1 VGSTSRG
8 EICVTEVIDDA
19 STFWDLLARRAERSP
34 DRPMLID
41 EHDRTVTFAECR
53 DWAERVA
60 AGLVTQGITADTPVA
75 WQLPTRIESIVL
87 SFALARLGTTQL
99 PIIPIYREREVG
111 SVLVQGGVRFFA
123 VPGTWR
129 NFDYEAMAKGLRDST
144 GQPFEVLVVTES
156 LAEGD
161 PSALPAPPTDGDA
174 VRWLYSTSGTTAAPK
189 CVMHT
194 DAGLIAGGM
203 GLAVAMQPQ
212 PDDVG
217 SIAFPCTHIGGP
229 DYLVMM
235 LAYGMPA
242 VLLETFDPA
251 NAIEVFSRHG
261 VTMAGGSTAF
271 YLAFLNEQRK
281 DPSKPVIP
289 SLRLLSGGG
298 APKPPEVF
306 REVRAEMHIPILHG
320 YGMTECPMITSGA
333 VGDDDEQL
341 ANTDGAPVLGCEVQ
355 VVGDDR
361 TPVPAGVTGEVRV
374 RGPMLA
380 KGYTDPELS
389 AGAFGADGFFTTGD
403 RGYLRD
409 DGHVV
414 LTGRTKELI
423 IRKGEN
429 ISPREI
435 EDLLQTHASVAAV
448 AVIGLPDRERGERV
462 CAVVETPAGASPLT
476 FVEMQQF
483 CRDAGLMAQ
492 KIPEQLEVVDALPR
506 NATMKILKHELVA
519 RFREDAS

>member
-1 VGSTSRG
+1 MGYGSDP
-8 EICVTEVIDDA
+8 IDDA
-19 STFWDLLARRAERSP
+19 TTFWELLERRAERTP
-34 DRPMLID
+34 DAPMLID
-41 EHDRTVTFAECR
+41 EHDRTVTFGECR
-53 DWAERVA
+53 AWAERVA
-60 AGLVTQGITADTPVA
+60 AGLVGLGVTADTPVA

-111 SVLVQGGVRFFA
+111 SVLVQGGVRFFV

-129 NFDYEAMAKGLRDST
+129 NFDYEAMAKGLQDST
-144 GQPFEVLVVTES
+144 GEPFEILVVTDT
-156 LAEGD
+156 LPEGD
-161 PSALPAPPTDGDA
+161 PATLPAPPSDGDA
-174 VRWLYSTSGTTAAPK
+174 VRLLYSTSGTTAAPK
-189 CVMHT
+189 CVMHS
-194 DAGLIAGGM
+194 DKGLIAGGM
-203 GLAVAMQPQ
+203 GLALAMKPR

-229 DYLVMM
+229 DYLVVM

-242 VLLETFDPA
+242 VLLEMFEPA
-251 NAIEVFSRHG
+251 KAVEVFSRHG
-261 VTMAGGSTAF
+261 VTIAGGSTAF

-281 DPSKPVIP
+281 DPSKPVLP
-289 SLRLLSGGG
+289 SLRLLNGGG

-306 REVRAEMHIPILHG
+306 REVRAEMHIPVCHG
-320 YGMTECPMITSGA
+320 YGMTECPMITQGSID
-333 VGDDDEQL
+333 DDDEQL
-341 ANTDGAPVLGCEVQ
+341 ANTDGAPVHGCVVV

-361 TPVPAGVTGEVRV
+361 QPVPAGVTGEVRV
-374 RGPMLA
+374 GGPMVA

-389 AGAFGADGFFTTGD
+389 AAAFGADGFFTTGD

-409 DGHVV
+409 DGHLV

-435 EDLLQTHASVAAV
+435 EDLLQTHPSVAAV

-462 CAVVETPAGASPLT
+462 CAVVETPVGATPLT
-476 FVEMQQF
+476 FVGMQQF
-483 CRDAGLMAQ
+483 CRDAGLMSQ
-492 KIPEQLEVVDALPR
+492 KIPEQLEVVDVLPR
-506 NATMKILKHELVA
+506 NATMKILKHELVS
-519 RFREDAS
+519 RFREDA

>member
-1 VGSTSRG
+1 M
-8 EICVTEVIDDA
+8 TEVIDDA
-19 STFWDLLARRAERSP
+19 TTLWELVERRAVLSP
-34 DRPMLID
+34 DAVMLID
-41 EHDRTVTFAECR
+41 QDDRTVSFGEFR
-53 DWAERVA
+53 DRCERVA
-60 AGLVTQGITADTPVA
+60 AGLLALGVTPDTPVA

-87 SFALARLGTTQL
+87 SFALARLGTTQV

-111 SVLVQGGVRFFA
+111 SVLRQAGVRWFA

-129 NFDYEAMAKGLRDST
+129 GFDYEAMARGLQES
-144 GQPFEVLVVTES
+144 GQAIDVLVVGEEQPGGK
-156 LAEGD
+156 LPEGS
-161 PSALPAPPTDGDA
+161 PAALPPAPTDGDA

-189 CVMHT
+189 CVMHS

-212 PDDVG
+212 ADDVA

-229 DYLVMM
+229 DMLVVM

-242 VLLETFDPA
+242 VLLEMFDPA
-251 NAIEVFSRHG
+251 DAVAVFSRHG

-281 DPSKPVIP
+281 DPSRPVIP
-289 SLRLLSGGG
+289 SLRILSGGG

-320 YGMTECPMITSGA
+320 YGMTECPMIASGA

-341 ANTDGAPVLGCEVQ
+341 ANTDGAPVSGCEID
-355 VVGDDR
+355 VVDEDGR
-361 TPVPAGVTGEVRV
+361 SVPAGVAGEVRV

-389 AGAFGADGFFTTGD
+389 TAAFGADGFFTTGD
-403 RGYLRD
+403 RGYLRE
-409 DGHVV
+409 DGHIV
-414 LTGRTKELI
+414 LTGRSKEVI

-435 EDLLQTHASVAAV
+435 EDLLQTHPKIAAV
-448 AVIGLPDRERGERV
+448 AVIGVPDRDRGERV
-462 CAVVETPAGASPLT
+462 CAVVETPAGETPLT
-476 FVEMQQF
+476 FRELQDF
-483 CRDAGLMAQ
+483 CREAGLMAQ
-492 KIPEQLEVVDALPR
+492 KIPEQLEVVDTLPR
-506 NATMKILKHELVA
+506 NATMKILKHELVE
-519 RFREDAS
+519 RFGEAGTT

>member
-1 VGSTSRG
+1 MT
-8 EICVTEVIDDA
+8 DA
-19 STFWDLLARRAERSP
+19 IYDAHTLWELVERRAARSP
-34 DRPMLID
+34 DATMLID
-41 EHDRTVTFAECR
+41 QDDRTVSFGAFR
-53 DWAERVA
+53 DRCERVA
-60 AGLVTQGITADTPVA
+60 AGLLALGVTADTPVA

-87 SFALARLGTTQL
+87 SFALARLGTTQV

-111 SVLVQGGVRFFA
+111 SVLQQAGVRWFA

-129 NFDYEAMAKGLRDST
+129 GFDYEAMARGLQDSD
-144 GQPFEVLVVTES
+144 GQAFEVLVVDADIPDGG
-156 LAEGD
+156 LPEGD
-161 PSALPAPPTDGDA
+161 PSTLPPAPTDGDA

-194 DAGLIAGGM
+194 DAGLIAGGV
-203 GLAVAMQPQ
+203 GLAVAMQPAA
-212 PDDVG
+212 DDVG

-229 DYLVMM
+229 DYLVMV
-235 LAYGMPA
+235 LAHGMPT
-242 VLLETFDPA
+242 VLLETFTPA
-251 NAIEVFSRHG
+251 GAVEVFNRHH
-261 VTMAGGSTAF
+261 VTAAGGSTAF
-271 YLAFLNEQRK
+271 YLAYLNEQRK
-281 DPSKPVIP
+281 DPSTPVIP
-289 SLRLLSGGG
+289 SLRILSGGG

-320 YGMTECPMITSGA
+320 YGMTECPMIASGA

-355 VVGDDR
+355 VVGDDGQ
-361 TPVPAGVTGEVRV
+361 PVPAGVAGEVRV

-389 AGAFGADGFFTTGD
+389 AAAFGADGFFTTGD
-403 RGYLRD
+403 RGYLRE

-435 EDLLQTHASVAAV
+435 EDLLQTHPKVAAV

-462 CAVVETPAGASPLT
+462 CAVVETATGETPLT
-476 FVEMQQF
+476 FLELQEF
-483 CRDAGLMAQ
+483 CRGSGLMAQ
-492 KIPEQLEVVDALPR
+492 KIPEQLEVVEVLPR
-506 NATMKILKHELVA
+506 NATMKILKHELVKQFKEETA
-519 RFREDAS
+519 

>member
-1 VGSTSRG
+1 M
-8 EICVTEVIDDA
+8 TEVIDDA
-19 STFWDLLARRAERSP
+19 STLWELLDRRAERSP
-34 DRPMLID
+34 DAPMLID
-41 EHDRTVTFAECR
+41 EDDRTVTFGELRA
-53 DWAERVA
+53 WSERVA
-60 AGLVTQGITADTPVA
+60 AGLVGVGVTPDTPVA

-87 SFALARLGTTQL
+87 SFALARLGPTQL

-111 SVLVQGGVRFFA
+111 SVLVQGGVRFCA

-129 NFDYEAMAKGLRDST
+129 NFDYEAMAKGLREST
-144 GQPFEVLVVTES
+144 GQPFEILLVTDT
-156 LAEGD
+156 LPEGD
-161 PSALPAPPTDGDA
+161 PANLPAPPVDGDA

-194 DAGLIAGGM
+194 DAGLIAGGF

-212 PDDVG
+212 ADDVG

-251 NAIEVFSRHG
+251 NAVAVFSRNH

-271 YLAFLNEQRK
+271 YFAFLNEQRK
-281 DPSKPVIP
+281 DPSRPVIP
-289 SLRLLSGGG
+289 SLRILSGGG

-306 REVRAEMHIPILHG
+306 REVRAEMHLPILHG

-341 ANTDGAPVLGCEVQ
+341 ANPDGAPVLGCEVK
-355 VVGDDR
+355 VVGDDGK
-361 TPVPAGVTGEVRV
+361 PVRAGVTGEVRV

-389 AGAFGADGFFTTGD
+389 AAAFGADGFFTTGD

-409 DGHVV
+409 DGHIV
-414 LTGRTKELI
+414 LTGRSKEMI

-435 EDLLQTHASVAAV
+435 EDLLQTHPKVAAV
-448 AVIGLPDRERGERV
+448 AVIGLPDRDRGERV
-462 CAVVETPAGASPLT
+462 CAVVETAGDTPLT
-476 FVEMQQF
+476 FVELQEF
-483 CRDAGLMAQ
+483 CRESGLMAQ
-492 KIPEQLEVVDALPR
+492 KIPEQLEVVELLPR
-506 NATMKILKHELVA
+506 NATFKILKHELVA
-519 RFREDAS
+519 RFREDA

>member
-1 VGSTSRG
+1 
-8 EICVTEVIDDA
+8 
-19 STFWDLLARRAERSP
+19 
-34 DRPMLID
+34 
-41 EHDRTVTFAECR
+41 
-53 DWAERVA
+53 
-60 AGLVTQGITADTPVA
+60 
-75 WQLPTRIESIVL
+75 
-87 SFALARLGTTQL
+87 
-99 PIIPIYREREVG
+99 
-111 SVLVQGGVRFFA
+111 
-123 VPGTWR
+123 
-129 NFDYEAMAKGLRDST
+129 
-144 GQPFEVLVVTES
+144 
-156 LAEGD
+156 
-161 PSALPAPPTDGDA
+161 
-174 VRWLYSTSGTTAAPK
+174 
-189 CVMHT
+189 
-194 DAGLIAGGM
+194 
-203 GLAVAMQPQ
+203 MQPR

-235 LAYGMPA
+235 LAHGMPA
-242 VLLETFDPA
+242 VLLEMFDPGKA
-251 NAIEVFSRHG
+251 VEVFTRHG

-281 DPSKPVIP
+281 DPSTPIMP
-289 SLRLLSGGG
+289 ALRMMNGGG

-306 REVRAEMHIPILHG
+306 REVRAEMHIPVCHG
-320 YGMTECPMITSGA
+320 YGMTECPMITQGSID
-333 VGDDDEQL
+333 DDDEQL
-341 ANTDGAPVLGCEVQ
+341 ANTDGAPVHGCVVQ
-355 VVGDDR
+355 VVGDDGQ
-361 TPVPAGVTGEVRV
+361 PVPAGVTGEVRV
-374 RGPMLA
+374 GGPMVA

-389 AGAFGADGFFTTGD
+389 AAAFGTDGFFTTGD

-409 DGHVV
+409 DGHLV

-435 EDLLQTHASVAAV
+435 EDLLQTHPSVAAV

-462 CAVVETPAGASPLT
+462 CAVVETPAGSTPLT

-492 KIPEQLEVVDALPR
+492 KIPEQLEVVDVLPR

>member
-1 VGSTSRG
+1 
-8 EICVTEVIDDA
+8 VTAVNDVIDDA
-19 STFWDLLARRAERSP
+19 STLWELLDRRAELSP
-34 DRPMLID
+34 DAPMLID
-41 EHDRTVTFAECR
+41 EADRTVSFGEFRA
-53 DWAERVA
+53 WSERVA
-60 AGLVTQGITADTPVA
+60 AGLLALGVTADTPFA

-111 SVLVQGGVRFFA
+111 SVLAQAGVRFFA

-129 NFDYEAMAKGLRDST
+129 NFDYEAMAKGLQEAS
-144 GQPFEVLVVTES
+144 GGAFEILVITDT
-156 LAEGD
+156 LPEGD
-161 PSALPAPPTDGDA
+161 PATLPEPPTDGDA

-189 CVMHT
+189 CVMHS

-203 GLAVAMQPQ
+203 GLAYAMRPE

-229 DYLVMM
+229 DYLVVM

-242 VLLETFDPA
+242 VILEAFDPA
-251 NAIEVFSRHG
+251 NAVTVFSRHH
-261 VTMAGGSTAF
+261 VTLAGGSTAF

-289 SLRLLSGGG
+289 SLRGLNGGG

-306 REVRAEMHIPILHG
+306 REVRAEMHIPIRHG
-320 YGMTECPMITSGA
+320 YGMTECPMITQGA
-333 VGDDDEQL
+333 FDDTDEQL
-341 ANTDGAPVLGCEVQ
+341 ANTDGAPVFGCEVQ
-355 VVGDDR
+355 IVGDDGQ
-361 TPVPAGVTGEVRV
+361 PVPAGVTGEVRV

-380 KGYTDPELS
+380 KGYTDAEQS
-389 AGAFGADGFFTTGD
+389 AAAFGADGFFTTGD

-409 DGHVV
+409 DGHIV
-414 LTGRTKELI
+414 LTGRSKEMI

-435 EDLLQTHASVAAV
+435 EDLLQTHPKVAAV
-448 AVIGLPDRERGERV
+448 AVIGLPDRDRGERV
-462 CAVVETPAGASPLT
+462 CAVVETAGDSPLT
-476 FVEMQQF
+476 FAEMQQF
-483 CRDAGLMAQ
+483 CRDAGLMTQ
-492 KIPEQLEVVDALPR
+492 KIPEQLEVVELLPR
-506 NATMKILKHELVA
+506 NATFKILKHELVKQFKGDPA
-519 RFREDAS
+519 